1 MTCGAFLRF
10 AWPEQLLPTRLPPK
24 AVTIER
30 LRDTAERV
38 VRNLLKSELVLRLR
52 RVTRYLTLGVD
63 SPLQNKVTT
72 TGNRIASPHVE
83 LVCIVDLKSE
93 PFHLH
98 WTGKSYPTTGQA
110 NRLVRVTDLSSH
122 FLMLNGIGEVLVLGC
137 HDLTMFNPRARAN
150 AQGWR
155 EHTWKAFESL
165 AKRRKPLAVL
175 HHPHTTVKTRS
186 WSQAWNGLRRALP
199 SVTMYI
205 GGGRYQE
212 DDREPHDYDT
222 LSSILAITRYGRTL
236 DFVAHVE

>member
-1 MTCGAFLRF
+1 MAR
-10 AWPEQLLPTRLPPK
+10 
-24 AVTIER
+24 
-30 LRDTAERV
+30 TATPHEASTQSGDYRATAGHRRKGI
-38 VRNLLKSELVLRLR
+38 RNLLKSELVLRLR
-52 RVTRYLTLGVD
+52 RVTRGLTLGVD
-63 SPLQNKVTT
+63 LPLQNKVTT

-165 AKRRKPLAVL
+165 RKTQEAACGVTSPAHHREDPLLDSSLEWSTPSLTVGHDVHRRGTISRKTTGNRTI
-175 HHPHTTVKTRS
+175 TTVSLQYSQLPGDGRS
-186 WSQAWNGLRRALP
+186 
-199 SVTMYI
+199 
-205 GGGRYQE
+205 
-212 DDREPHDYDT
+212 
-222 LSSILAITRYGRTL
+222 L